1 MSRLIAA
8 GLALLWVA
16 VPAASQAPAALAAG
30 PMLADVTH
38 RSAAVWVQTDRAATV
53 ALRIAR
59 TSDAGRA
66 RPFDTPALS
75 TGEGGTATIRV
86 GGLEPGQ
93 TYAYT
98 VLVDGVE
105 AARPYATEIRTQPL
119 WQWRTSPPAF
129 TVAIGSCYYRN
140 EPAYDRPG
148 RGYGGDVAIFEAIA
162 DLRPDAMLWL
172 GDNVYLREVDWWSR
186 SGIEHRYAHA
196 RQEPALQRLLA
207 AAPHYATWDDHD
219 YGPNDADRSYVLKGA
234 TLDAFQRYWPAP
246 SYGVDGVP
254 GVFTQVQ
261 IGDAE
266 VFLLDDRT
274 HRTPN
279 RAPAEEQTILG
290 EAQLQWLLDALTAS
304 RAPFKIVALGGQ
316 LLNPARV
323 YETYANVAPAE
334 RQRLLDALAARR
346 IDGVVFLSGD
356 RHHAELNRLE
366 RPGTYPL
373 YEFTSSALTAGAGT
387 PREDNPLRVDGT
399 LVAGQNNF
407 GTLAFAGPS
416 DARTLTMR
424 AYDAAGVMLWEHTV
438 SAASLTTPRD

>member
-1 MSRLIAA
+1 MTRLFLAV
-8 GLALLWVA
+8 ALLA
-16 VPAASQAPAALAAG
+16 GALPAMAQAPATLVAG

-38 RSAAVWVQTDRAATV
+38 RSAAVWLQTDRPATV
-53 ALRIAR
+53 TLRIAQ
-59 TSDAGRA
+59 TSDASRA
-66 RPFDTPALS
+66 RPFETSAVA
-75 TGEGGTATIRV
+75 TGEGYTATIRV
-86 GGLEPGQ
+86 GDLEPGQ

-98 VLVDGVE
+98 VLVDGAE

-119 WQWRTSPPAF
+119 WQWRTDPPAF
-129 TVAIGSCYYRN
+129 TVAIGSCFYRN

-148 RGYGGDVAIFEAIA
+148 RAYGGDPAIFETIA

-219 YGPNDADRSYVLKGA
+219 FGPNDADRSYVLKGA

-246 SYGVDGVP
+246 AYGIDGVP

-261 IGDAE
+261 IGDADF
-266 VFLLDDRT
+266 FLLDDRY
-274 HRTPN
+274 HRAPN
-279 RAPAEEQTILG
+279 DAPAEEQTILG
-290 EAQLQWLLDALTAS
+290 EAQLQWLLDALSAS
-304 RAPFKIVALGGQ
+304 RAPFKVVALGGQ
-316 LLNPARV
+316 VLNPARV

-334 RQRLLDALAARR
+334 RQRLIDAITARG

-356 RHHAELNRLE
+356 RHHAELNRLD

-373 YEFTSSALTAGAGT
+373 YEFTSSALTAGAAT

-407 GTLAFAGPS
+407 GTLAFAGPR

-424 AYDAAGVMLWEHTV
+424 AYDTAGALLWERV
-438 SAASLTTPRD
+438 AAAADLATPGE